1 MIRILTMFKRGLT
14 ESQYELLELFIDELF
29 IDELCIHNDSICLH
43 RMNGCQV
50 IVGKYP
56 L

>member
-14 ESQYELLELFIDELF
+14 ESQYELLELFIDEL
-29 IDELCIHNDSICLH
+29 CIHNDSICLH
-43 RMNGCQV
+43 RINGCQV